1 MLAPMINNGQFT
13 CAHCS
18 AGLKAS
24 AAWNRIAMAQ
34 RLLPFCFDIK
44 SGSEHIRV
52 ELSEWENVVLHNDFE
67 QAQENRK
74 KPR

>member
-1 MLAPMINNGQFT
+1 
-13 CAHCS
+13 
-18 AGLKAS
+18 
-24 AAWNRIAMAQ
+24 MAQ